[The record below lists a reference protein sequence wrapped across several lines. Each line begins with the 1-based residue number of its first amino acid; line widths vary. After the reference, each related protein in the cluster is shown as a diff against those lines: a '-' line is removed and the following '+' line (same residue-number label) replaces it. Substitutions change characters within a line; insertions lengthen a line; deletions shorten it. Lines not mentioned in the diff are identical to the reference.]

1 MRLDRFVSLATG
13 LSRREARD
21 LIRSGRVRV
30 GGVVARD
37 SSLRVGGE
45 EVSLD
50 GRALRAPVHV
60 YLAMF
65 KPAGYLSATLRERG
79 SVLEILD
86 HPSRRR
92 LSIAGRLDRDV
103 EGLLLLS
110 DDGEFVHRVI
120 SPKRKVE
127 KEYWVWFSGRLP
139 EGAKELV
146 GGGLSLEDGT
156 ICRPGRLEVLG
167 EGLLSL
173 ALVEGFFHQVKRMC
187 KALGVSPLRIRRVRI
202 GPVTLEGLAEGAF
215 RELTPREV
223 EILKGEGER

>member
-1 MRLDRFVSLATG
+1 MRLDRFLSLATG
-13 LSRREARD
+13 LSRREVKG
-21 LIRSGRVRV
+21 LIRSGRVSVGGAVAKDPSARV
-30 GGVVARD
+30 GE
-37 SSLRVGGE
+37 E

-50 GRALRAPVHV
+50 GRPLRAPSPV

-65 KPAGYLSATLRERG
+65 KPAGYVSATLGERG
-79 SVLEILD
+79 SVLEILE

-110 DDGEFVHRVI
+110 DDGDFVHRVI

-127 KEYWVWFSGRLP
+127 KEYWVWFSGKLP

-146 GGGLSLEDGT
+146 ERGLSLEDGT
-156 ICRPGRLEVLG
+156 VCRPGRLEVLE

-173 ALVEGFFHQVKRMC
+173 TLVEGFFHQVKRMC
-187 KALGVSPLRIRRVRI
+187 RALGVLPLRIRRVRI
-202 GPVTLEGLAEGAF
+202 GPVTLEGLVEGGF
-215 RELTPREV
+215 RELTPEEV
-223 EILKGEGER
+223 KTLKGEGEG